1 MKPGFRT
8 VVGGALGCYFAL
20 QGHTVHFGYE
30 LAFGNYGIVV
40 GIYLVDDAAY
50 LRADFHFRHRFDGP
64 RGGYGFGNLA
74 FMDGCCGVG
83 HLVLGLG
90 TTEEPYAA
98 AHYDYGSYGNE
109 DDSFFVHIYIRYY
122 NSIFSP

>member
-1 MKPGFRT
+1 MNLVNDT
-8 VVGGALGCYFAL
+8 AHLGT
-20 QGHTVHFGYE
+20 H
-30 LAFGNYGIVV
+30 
-40 GIYLVDDAAY
+40 
-50 LRADFHFRHRFDGP
+50 FHFRHRFDGS

-74 FMDGCCGVG
+74 FVDGCCGVG

-109 DDSFFVHIYIRYY
+109 DDSFFVHIYKVL
-122 NSIFSP
+122 